1 MTGMLIDRKGLA
13 VLMFSLLAT
22 VWHNGSHRL
31 TISDVYVALDI
42 VTTMCVLNIL
52 AFLPALWRLD
62 TRRWTTPW
70 NTPLSGRGGPPSNA
84 ATGTAWQHYF
94 ALPPAQRQRVR
105 AMRMGPACKAW
116 PHTEPYD
123 EVGL

>member
-1 MTGMLIDRKGLA
+1 MSNQNHTTYVIVFRVSIRRL
-13 VLMFSLLAT
+13 SN
-22 VWHNGSHRL
+22 HGSYRL

-42 VTTMCVLNIL
+42 VTTMYVLNIL
-52 AFLPALWRLD
+52 AFLPAFWRLD

-70 NTPLSGRGGPPSNA
+70 NTPLSARGGSNA

-94 ALPPAQRQRVR
+94 ALPPVQRQRVR

-116 PHTEPYD
+116 LHTEPFD